1 MTVADPARRRH
12 LDAVPQASPPEETA
26 PGADWAEVREV
37 LDRLRRLPPEVREH
51 VLDLAVNLHARAE
64 VLDPPADRADLD
76 AWLARDTEA
85 AVAAAL
91 DPRSDPEDRRQA
103 VVHLGELAEM
113 GADQFQ
119 RAARLYER
127 EQTLER
133 REARLDARAAA
144 LDQLEGVEPV
154 WALPA
159 APVAAQLRNLII
171 DTGDDVA
178 TVARGVGVEPEWAR
192 AVLSGAM
199 DEVDIPHV
207 QQLCEG
213 LHCTPYDLFGADAAR
228 SIAHAYGPELWPRYV
243 EPLEPSVDV
252 EPPEIDL
259 DLDP

>member
-1 MTVADPARRRH
+1 M
-12 LDAVPQASPPEETA
+12 
-26 PGADWAEVREV
+26 

-64 VLDPPADRADLD
+64 VLDPPADRAALD
-76 AWLARDTEA
+76 AWLARDAEA

-91 DPRSDPEDRRQA
+91 DPRSDPEERRQA

-171 DTGDDVA
+171 DTGDEVA

-207 QQLCEG
+207 QQLCEA
-213 LHCTPYDLFGADAAR
+213 CTAPPTTSLGPMRPAPSPTPTGPSCGPAAWSPWSPPSTSSPRR
-228 SIAHAYGPELWPRYV
+228 SISTSTPECCGPDQGGRPV
-243 EPLEPSVDV
+243 A
-252 EPPEIDL
+252 
-259 DLDP
+259 